1 MSIYQNTLTNQFRAS
16 LPRTTTYR
24 AYEPGSDELAHANEI
39 IVAQIARAYAL
50 RDPEVITHGRQVAA
64 LAVRIGQKLG
74 LDRVS
79 LRYLRWGA
87 LLHDIGKLQIA
98 GEILYKPGPLD
109 DHEWAVIRQ
118 HPISSYKM
126 AASQPLLQ
134 PVLDILL
141 YHHEQW
147 AGGGYPY
154 GLQQQE
160 IPLSARICAVA
171 DVWDALRS
179 NRCYHKA
186 WSAAAAREHIA
197 ERAGTHFDPRVVQA
211 FMPLV
216 SHIAP

>member
-1 MSIYQNTLTNQFRAS
+1 MMSTNQNTLANRFRAR

-24 AYEPGSDELAHANEI
+24 AYEPASDELIHTNEI
-39 IVAQIARAYAL
+39 IVGQIARAYAL
-50 RDPEVITHGRQVAA
+50 RDPEVIIHGRQVAA
-64 LAVRIGQKLG
+64 MAVRIGQKLG
-74 LDRVS
+74 MDRVS

-87 LLHDIGKLQIA
+87 LLHDIGKLQID
-98 GEILYKPGPLD
+98 GRILYKPGPLD
-109 DHEWAVIRQ
+109 DNEWDVIRQ
-118 HPISSYKM
+118 HPIYSYDM
-126 AASQPLLQ
+126 AAPQPLLQ

-154 GLQQQE
+154 GLQGEE

-211 FMPLV
+211 FLPLV
-216 SHIAP
+216 GRA